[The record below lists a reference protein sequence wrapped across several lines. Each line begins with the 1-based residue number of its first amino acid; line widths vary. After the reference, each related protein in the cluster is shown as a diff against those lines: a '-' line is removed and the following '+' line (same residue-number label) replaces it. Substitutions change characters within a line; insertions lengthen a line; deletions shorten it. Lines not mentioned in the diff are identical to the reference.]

1 MRVLRGAGLALGS
14 LTVVALSALP
24 ARAADANAAPG
35 AGEIAV
41 GYSYLYFSEKSIP
54 AGWFFSAGANITDAF
69 AIVGDISGNYKSD
82 SATTVGGTVTVSSNF
97 HTFLAGPRVTARSG
111 QLNFYGQFLVGA
123 ERGAGSVAVT
133 GGGAPFASSGSGTE
147 FCLAPGAGVDFNLGD
162 RAALR
167 AGVSER
173 LIRVSTSTSTA
184 TLGQSTFDKEFQL
197 QIGLVYRF
205 GN

>member
-1 MRVLRGAGLALGS
+1 LGL
-14 LTVVALSALP
+14 VVLSALP

-35 AGEIAV
+35 AGQIAV
-41 GYSYLYFSEKSIP
+41 GYSYLYISDKSIP
-54 AGWFFSAGANITDAF
+54 AGWFFSAGANITDAI
-69 AIVGDISGNYKSD
+69 AVVGDISGNYKSD
-82 SATTVGGTVTVSSNF
+82 SETTAGGTLTFSTNVY
-97 HTFLAGPRVTARSG
+97 TFLAGPRVTARSG

-123 ERGAGSVAVT
+123 ARGAGSITLT
-133 GGGAPFASSGSGTE
+133 GGGASFASSGSDTE

-173 LIRVSTSTSTA
+173 LIRVNTSTST
-184 TLGQSTFDKEFQL
+184 TPGQSTFEKEFQL